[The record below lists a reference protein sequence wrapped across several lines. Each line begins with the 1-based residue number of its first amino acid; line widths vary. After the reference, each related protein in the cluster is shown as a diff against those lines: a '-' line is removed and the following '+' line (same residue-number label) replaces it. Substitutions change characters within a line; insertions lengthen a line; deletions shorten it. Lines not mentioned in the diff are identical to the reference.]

1 MGNSITNV
9 GSKYGG
15 RQHCKPDD
23 IALHSK
29 TSMVHLTD
37 ARNPGRHV
45 FQWVKINCDFLWN
58 MYSIL

>member
-1 MGNSITNV
+1 
-9 GSKYGG
+9 
-15 RQHCKPDD
+15 
-23 IALHSK
+23 
-29 TSMVHLTD
+29 LTD